1 MNPDLPASF
10 VGGHARP
17 CRLSADPFSSP
28 IASFGT
34 ASDAGSEAVP
44 MAPLKQC
51 DCFALNDGLRSKIR
65 ERDLEVIRRKYGIH
79 PLVQMRSPSEFE
91 RAPDGGSG
99 EIAIYEA
106 YLVASFR
113 GIIPPLVA
121 EILSFFGLC
130 PSQLTPL
137 SWKILMSI
145 QVLGELHGLD
155 IGVHEVL
162 YSYRFV
168 PLKVTPVFYYLQPR
182 DGAPLVEEPRRG
194 IRSNSS
200 FENNWSGRYVFMK
213 IQEPIHYPTFW
224 RTGDVSRPVSFLGE
238 AVAKKILMI
247 PRRFR
252 EIRFLMSKEVV
263 CHSHLWGKSLFLSL
277 VFNVISLQQNLV
289 FRFSGNAARR
299 PDTVLYDEYQQAK
312 AQRRRPPYAPPP
324 RLARMVSSG
333 VGVRPFYS
341 GSTTE
346 DTPLAGIQ
354 QRLLA
359 ELFSL
364 RNRVNDMGAQRDL
377 LIQQVRASTRW
388 ELMKEWL
395 EKRTEHWDPLEEYC
409 QHLFWSA
416 GSTPLADGFFAAEP
430 RVSAGPPF

>member
-1 MNPDLPASF
+1 MNPDLPASY

-34 ASDAGSEAVP
+34 ASDAGSEAVL
-44 MAPLKQC
+44 MAPLKQR
-51 DCFALNDGLRSKIR
+51 DCFALNDGPRSKIC

-79 PLVQMRSPSEFE
+79 SSVHMRSPSEFE

-106 YLVASFR
+106 YLVVGFR

-121 EILSFFGLC
+121 EISSFFGLC

-155 IGVHEVL
+155 IGVHEV
-162 YSYRFV
+162 
-168 PLKVTPVFYYLQPR
+168 TPGFYYLQPR
-182 DGAPLVEEPRRG
+182 DGALLVEEPQRG

-200 FENNWSGRYVFMK
+200 FENNLSSRYVFMK

-224 RTGDVSRPVSFLGE
+224 RIV
-238 AVAKKILMI
+238 
-247 PRRFR
+247 
-252 EIRFLMSKEVV
+252 
-263 CHSHLWGKSLFLSL
+263 
-277 VFNVISLQQNLV
+277 
-289 FRFSGNAARR
+289 GNAARL
-299 PDTVLYDEYQQAK
+299 PATVLYDEYQQAE

-324 RLARMVSSG
+324 RLDRMVSSS

-341 GSTTE
+341 ESTTG

-364 RNRVNDMGAQRDL
+364 RNRVNDMAAQRDL
-377 LIQQVRASTRW
+377 LIQQVRALTRW

-395 EKRTEHWDPLEEYC
+395 EKRTEHWDPLEEYR
-409 QHLFWSA
+409 QHLF
-416 GSTPLADGFFAAEP
+416 
-430 RVSAGPPF
+430 

>member
-1 MNPDLPASF
+1 MNPDLPALF
-10 VGGHARP
+10 VGGHSRP

-44 MAPLKQC
+44 MAPLKQR
-51 DCFALNDGLRSKIR
+51 DCFALNDGPCSKIR
-65 ERDLEVIRRKYGIH
+65 ERYLEVIRRKYGIH
-79 PLVQMRSPSEFE
+79 PSVQMRSSSEFE
-91 RAPDGGSG
+91 RALDGGSG

-106 YLVASFR
+106 YLVAGFR

-121 EILSFFGLC
+121 EISSFLGLC

-168 PLKVTPVFYYLQPR
+168 PLKVTHGFYYLQPR
-182 DGAPLVEEPRRG
+182 DGAPLVEEPRRC
-194 IRSNSS
+194 IRSTSS

-224 RTGDVSRPVSFLGE
+224 RTVDVSRPVSFLGE

-252 EIRFLMSKEVV
+252 EIRFLMSKEVLR
-263 CHSHLWGKSLFLSL
+263 HSHLWG
-277 VFNVISLQQNLV
+277 
-289 FRFSGNAARR
+289 NAVRLPA
-299 PDTVLYDEYQQAK
+299 TVLYDEYQQPEAR
-312 AQRRRPPYAPPP
+312 RRRPPYAPPP
-324 RLARMVSSG
+324 RLARMVSSV

-341 GSTTE
+341 ESTVE

-359 ELFSL
+359 EL
-364 RNRVNDMGAQRDL
+364 
-377 LIQQVRASTRW
+377 W

-395 EKRTEHWDPLEEYC
+395 EKRTEHWDPLEEYH

-416 GSTPLADGFFAAEP
+416 GSTPLAGGFSAAES
-430 RVSAGPPF
+430 RFRLVHHSRCLR

>member
-1 MNPDLPASF
+1 MNPDLPASY

-34 ASDAGSEAVP
+34 ASDAGSEAVL
-44 MAPLKQC
+44 MAPLKQR
-51 DCFALNDGLRSKIR
+51 DCFALNDGPRSKIC

-79 PLVQMRSPSEFE
+79 SSVHMRSPSEFE

-106 YLVASFR
+106 YLVVGFR

-121 EILSFFGLC
+121 EISSFFGLC

-155 IGVHEVL
+155 IG
-162 YSYRFV
+162 
-168 PLKVTPVFYYLQPR
+168 PR
-182 DGAPLVEEPRRG
+182 DGALLVEEPQRG

-200 FENNWSGRYVFMK
+200 FENNLSSRYVFMK

-224 RTGDVSRPVSFLGE
+224 RIVDVSCPVSFLGE

-247 PRRFR
+247 PRCFR
-252 EIRFLMSKEVV
+252 EIRFLMSKEVLR
-263 CHSHLWGKSLFLSL
+263 HSHLWG
-277 VFNVISLQQNLV
+277 
-289 FRFSGNAARR
+289 NAARL
-299 PDTVLYDEYQQAK
+299 PATVLYDEYQQAE

-324 RLARMVSSG
+324 RLDRMVSSS

-341 GSTTE
+341 ESTTG

-364 RNRVNDMGAQRDL
+364 RNRVNDMAAQRDL
-377 LIQQVRASTRW
+377 LIQQVRALTRW

-395 EKRTEHWDPLEEYC
+395 EKRTEHWDPLEEYR
-409 QHLFWSA
+409 QHLF
-416 GSTPLADGFFAAEP
+416 
-430 RVSAGPPF
+430 

>member
-1 MNPDLPASF
+1 MNHDLPDSF
-10 VGGHARP
+10 VGGHARL

-44 MAPLKQC
+44 MAPLKQR
-51 DCFALNDGLRSKIR
+51 DCFALNDGPCSKIR

-79 PLVQMRSPSEFE
+79 PSVQMR
-91 RAPDGGSG
+91 RSG
-99 EIAIYEA
+99 EITIYEA
-106 YLVASFR
+106 YLVAGFR

-121 EILSFFGLC
+121 EISSFFALC
-130 PSQLTPL
+130 PSQLTTL

-168 PLKVTPVFYYLQPR
+168 PLKVTPGFNYLQPR
-182 DGAPLVEEPRRG
+182 DGAPLVEEPQRG
-194 IRSNSS
+194 IRSNFS

-224 RTGDVSRPVSFLGE
+224 RTVDVSRPVSFLGE

-247 PRRFR
+247 PRHFR
-252 EIRFLMSKEVV
+252 EIRFLMSKEVLR
-263 CHSHLWGKSLFLSL
+263 HSHLWGKSLLLSL
-277 VFNVISLQQNLV
+277 VL
-289 FRFSGNAARR
+289 
-299 PDTVLYDEYQQAK
+299 T
-312 AQRRRPPYAPPP
+312 
-324 RLARMVSSG
+324 MVSSG

-341 GSTTE
+341 ESTTE
-346 DTPLAGIQ
+346 DTPLVGIQ
-354 QRLLA
+354 QRLLS

-364 RNRVNDMGAQRDL
+364 RNRVNYMAAQRDL

-388 ELMKEWL
+388 ELMKEWV
-395 EKRTEHWDPLEEYC
+395 EKRTEHWDPLEEYR
-409 QHLFWSA
+409 QHLFWFA
-416 GSTPLADGFFAAEP
+416 GSTPPADRFSRMESRVRLVHHSRCLRLFSFLLFFLDFLWNKDSCLEDSDVNPSTRGA
-430 RVSAGPPF
+430 SWS

>member
-1 MNPDLPASF
+1 MNPDLPALF
-10 VGGHARP
+10 VGGHSRP

-44 MAPLKQC
+44 MAPLKQR
-51 DCFALNDGLRSKIR
+51 DCFALNDGPCSKIR
-65 ERDLEVIRRKYGIH
+65 ERYLEVIRRKYGIH
-79 PLVQMRSPSEFE
+79 PSVQMRSSSEFE
-91 RAPDGGSG
+91 RALDGGSG

-106 YLVASFR
+106 YLVAGFR

-121 EILSFFGLC
+121 EISSFLGLC

-168 PLKVTPVFYYLQPR
+168 PLKVTHGFYYLQPR
-182 DGAPLVEEPRRG
+182 DGAPLVEEPRRC
-194 IRSNSS
+194 IRSTSS

-224 RTGDVSRPVSFLGE
+224 RTVADPLIVGFAFRCVSSGVLSWRSGCEEDIDDSSSFPRNTLFDEQGSN
-238 AVAKKILMI
+238 AVRLPA
-247 PRRFR
+247 
-252 EIRFLMSKEVV
+252 
-263 CHSHLWGKSLFLSL
+263 
-277 VFNVISLQQNLV
+277 
-289 FRFSGNAARR
+289 
-299 PDTVLYDEYQQAK
+299 TVLYDEYQQPEAR
-312 AQRRRPPYAPPP
+312 RRRPPYAPPP
-324 RLARMVSSG
+324 RLARMVSSV

-341 GSTTE
+341 ESTVE

-359 ELFSL
+359 ELF
-364 RNRVNDMGAQRDL
+364 
-377 LIQQVRASTRW
+377 
-388 ELMKEWL
+388 
-395 EKRTEHWDPLEEYC
+395 
-409 QHLFWSA
+409 
-416 GSTPLADGFFAAEP
+416 
-430 RVSAGPPF
+430 PFITK